1 MTETP
6 HALYLPPAAH
16 RAAAAPTRR
25 ALECVE
31 GAAPALRR
39 QLGVTVEVYALR
51 PKDAANPRVAAAFRR
66 RGISSLPALL
76 AGGRAYVGCRKIE
89 DYYSR
94 RLSRG
99 AGARRGAPRDPGGYA
114 GQDYP
119 GSRLTPGADSEEFA
133 NDTAEE
139 ELDAYMR
146 REMGGGGRLGG
157 IDVSELGYGGGDD

>member
-76 AGGRAYVGCRKIE
+76 AGGRAYVGCREIG

-99 AGARRGAPRDPGGYA
+99 AGAPRDPGGYA
-114 GQDYP
+114 GQDHP
-119 GSRLTPGADSEEFA
+119 GSRLTPGATPEEFA

-157 IDVSELGYGGGDD
+157 VDVSELGYGGGDD

>member
-1 MTETP
+1 MAETP

-16 RAAAAPTRR
+16 RAAAAHTRR

-51 PKDAANPRVAAAFRR
+51 PKDAANARVAAAFRR

-76 AGGRAYVGCRKIE
+76 AGGHAYVGCRAIE
-89 DYYSR
+89 DYYGR
-94 RLSRG
+94 RLNRGGNGGPRGPAGRG
-99 AGARRGAPRDPGGYA
+99 AAAPGPPGGYDTS
-114 GQDYP
+114 G
-119 GSRLTPGADSEEFA
+119 DSEDFA

-146 REMGGGGRLGG
+146 QEIGGGGRLGGG
-157 IDVSELGYGGGDD
+157 IDVSELGYGGEDD